1 MIELVLRSEARYF
14 ELAQLEAAIDRKLD
28 VLHFKGRVNT
38 NSSLITGQREHLW
51 ELRNGPN

>member
-38 NSSLITGQREHLW
+38 NSSLINYSANVTFMGTS
-51 ELRNGPN
+51 